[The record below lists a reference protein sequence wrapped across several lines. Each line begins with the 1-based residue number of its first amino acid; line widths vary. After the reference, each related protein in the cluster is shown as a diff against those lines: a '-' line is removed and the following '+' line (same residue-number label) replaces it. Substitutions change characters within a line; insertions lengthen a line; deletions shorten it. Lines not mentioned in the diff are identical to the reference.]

1 MRCTSFVVLAAAVAA
16 VSAAPSELHARKNVD
31 RPNPSGLDHCPGR
44 DPGDADRCTFEKQ
57 ASPISPAPGDLPDR
71 RRWFQLGTPVANC
84 DNKNAPDIT
93 TDVGGEVTR
102 TDTWE
107 HTDKAEINLAGIKI
121 GGEGGWSESKSTT
134 ARQLISVTVPAGKQR
149 VAVVGINHKES
160 KGRIR
165 LNYGD
170 PTGEAGKNDYHYI
183 WYANDLVS
191 SQPTDDQE
199 FDAKEINCGE
209 TLDLNNL

>member
-1 MRCTSFVVLAAAVAA
+1 MRCTSFVALAVAVAA
-16 VSAAPSELHARKNVD
+16 VSAAPSEVHLQARKNVD
-31 RPNPSGLDHCPGR
+31 RPDPAGLDHCPGR
-44 DPGDADRCTFEKQ
+44 PTGDADACTFEKQ
-57 ASPISPAPGDLPDR
+57 NYSRTGRPPQTVADGSSSVPQSPTATTQVHPTSPPTSA
-71 RRWFQLGTPVANC
+71 
-84 DNKNAPDIT
+84 
-93 TDVGGEVTR
+93 
-102 TDTWE
+102 
-107 HTDKAEINLAGIKI
+107 AEINLFGIKI
-121 GGEGGWSESKSTT
+121 GGEGGWSESTSTT
-134 ARQLISVTVPAGKQR
+134 ARQMISVTVPAGKQR

-199 FDAKEINCGE
+199 YDAKEINCGE

>member
-1 MRCTSFVVLAAAVAA
+1 MRCTSFVALAVAVAA
-16 VSAAPSELHARKNVD
+16 VSAAPSEVHLQARKNVD
-31 RPNPSGLDHCPGR
+31 RPDPAGLDHCPGR
-44 DPGDADRCTFEKQ
+44 PTGDADACTFEKQ
-57 ASPISPAPGDLPDR
+57 A
-71 RRWFQLGTPVANC
+71 C
-84 DNKNAPDIT
+84 APDIT

-107 HTDKAEINLAGIKI
+107 HTDKAEINLFGIKI
-121 GGEGGWSESKSTT
+121 GGEGGWSQSTSTT
-134 ARQLISVTVPAGKQR
+134 VRQMISVTVPAGKQR

-160 KGRIR
+160 QGRIR

-170 PTGEAGKNDYHYI
+170 PTGEAGKNDYHLI

>member
-1 MRCTSFVVLAAAVAA
+1 MRCTSFVAFAAAVAA

-57 ASPISPAPGDLPDR
+57 AI
-71 RRWFQLGTPVANC
+71 ANC

-107 HTDKAEINLAGIKI
+107 HTDKAEINLFGIKI

>member
-1 MRCTSFVVLAAAVAA
+1 MRCTSFVALAVAVAA
-16 VSAAPSELHARKNVD
+16 VSAAPSEVHLQARKNVD
-31 RPNPSGLDHCPGR
+31 RPDPAGLDHCPGR
-44 DPGDADRCTFEKQ
+44 PTGDADACTFEKQ
-57 ASPISPAPGDLPDR
+57 GDLPDR

-84 DNKNAPDIT
+84 DNPGAPDIT
-93 TDVGGEVTR
+93 TDVGGEITR

-134 ARQLISVTVPAGKQR
+134 VRQMISVTVPAGKQR

-160 KGRIR
+160 NGRIR
-165 LNYGD
+165 INYGD

-199 FDAKEINCGE
+199 YDAKEINCGE